1 MTEYDGQDACGSNS
15 WAIADVEPPERSSEG
30 KGQSD
35 PGLLI
40 MPLKPWTQYAI
51 MVKTQLA
58 ASDDHLVR
66 GAKSK
71 IIYVRTNATSK
82 SQPFTNAQQ
91 QLLFIM

>member
-1 MTEYDGQDACGSNS
+1 MTGRMPVALTAGRSQMWSLLNA
-15 WAIADVEPPERSSEG
+15 SSEG

-58 ASDDHLVR
+58 ASDDHPRPR
-66 GAKSK
+66 GQKQDHL
-71 IIYVRTNATSK
+71 RPH
-82 SQPFTNAQQ
+82 QCHQ
-91 QLLFIM
+91 